1 MLSRALLQ
9 ASRCVTPLPY
19 NSVLKNRKRL
29 ASPFLR
35 CLPRWH
41 SGKESACHCRRCGF
55 SLWVRKIPWR
65 TEWQSTPVFLPGKF
79 NGQRSLV
86 GYNPWGHKKLDM
98 TEQLS
103 MRAFTHILDISQYS
117 LTSQHTHTHGTLAS
131 IH

>member
-41 SGKESACHCRRCGF
+41 SGKESACQSRRSGF
-55 SLWVRKIPWR
+55 NPWVGKIPWSR
-65 TEWQSTPVFLPGKF
+65 KWQLTPVFLTEKSH
-79 NGQRSLV
+79 GQRSLV
-86 GYNPWGHKKLDM
+86 GYSPWGHKELYT
-98 TEQLS
+98 TEHACMHKNLS
-103 MRAFTHILDISQYS
+103 L
-117 LTSQHTHTHGTLAS
+117 LK
-131 IH
+131 